1 MLSKKAKM
9 KKKNY
14 GEAGNRIFRAKNLV
28 CKEET
33 K

>member
-1 MLSKKAKM
+1 MLIKKAKM

-14 GEAGNRIFRAKNLV
+14 GEAGNRIFRATNLI
-28 CKEET
+28 CKQET